1 MATGS
6 ELTIRLHADATDT
19 LVFDSLVAAAFEYD
33 ATYNDLTAV
42 PGYYFPNS
50 TTVNPAFTGFLNVV
64 TTNTGNNVVG
74 EGAKRCSVKI
84 EDYSGTHFDA
94 YDVKIAY
101 TASVIPPTS
110 TTLAT
115 LISAAEEAI
124 AAVIAGDLVGGPS
137 VNPTP
142 AGPSVL

>member
-1 MATGS
+1 
-6 ELTIRLHADATDT
+6 
-19 LVFDSLVAAAFEYD
+19 VYD
-33 ATYNDLTAV
+33 ATFNDPTAV

-50 TTVNPAFTGFLNVV
+50 TTRNPAFTGFINVV
-64 TTNTGNNVVG
+64 TTHTGNVTVG
-74 EGAKRCSVKI
+74 EGGIRCSVKI
-84 EDYSGTHFDA
+84 EDYPGPHLDA
-94 YDVKIAY
+94 YDVTIFY
-101 TASVIPPTS
+101 TATVIPPTS

-115 LISAAEEAI
+115 LITAAEEAI